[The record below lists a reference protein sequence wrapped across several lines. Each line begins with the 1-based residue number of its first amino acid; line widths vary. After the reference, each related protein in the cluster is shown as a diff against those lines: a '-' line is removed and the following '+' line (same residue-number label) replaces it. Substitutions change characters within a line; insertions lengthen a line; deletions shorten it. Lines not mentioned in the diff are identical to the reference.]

1 MGYDHFFRFIK
12 DDLIDPNIAF
22 IQNVD
27 NFLFCIYFNYLE
39 RYDSDI
45 KEERNIILS
54 NLFRVIKDLLMS
66 KYTDVHGGCFVK
78 ELIDLKYNNKKIN
91 YAEMEVD
98 LILYCI
104 LVSGL
109 NKTEGKK
116 FDKIK
121 ERVQTLTKILKEMF
135 CEFDNNE
142 IHKERTF
149 IFALR
154 SPSGSHDDH
163 YVINYK
169 YNLLRKSSDIDIDD
183 IDNDDSDN
191 DDSDNED
198 VKSMF
203 LHVSSNKKDEKDVKD
218 ERKFK
223 YYSIVLD
230 ESLYGEKEYKL

>member
-1 MGYDHFFRFIK
+1 MGYNHFFRFIK

-39 RYDSDI
+39 RYKSDI

-54 NLFRVIKDLLMS
+54 NLFRVIKDLLMC

-78 ELIDLKYNNKKIN
+78 KLIDLKYNKKIN

-121 ERVQTLTKILKEMF
+121 ERVQPLTKILKEMF
-135 CEFDNNE
+135 CEFDKNE

-154 SPSGSHDDH
+154 SPSASHDDH

-169 YNLLRKSSDIDIDD
+169 YNLLRKSFDIDIDD

-198 VKSMF
+198 IKSMY
-203 LHVSSNKKDEKDVKD
+203 LHDSKKD

-223 YYSIVLD
+223 YYRIVLD
-230 ESLYGEKEYKL
+230 NSLYDGEKEYKL